1 VLMVFMAIL
10 LAGFAIFIG
19 VQYFRLH
26 FLPARFACS
35 RAQYEI
41 VCVRPRGRAL
51 NPEPATRLR

>member
-1 VLMVFMAIL
+1 MAIL